1 MSRRVLA
8 LAGAGLLAMAGPAMA
23 HTGTGVADGFQH
35 GFFHPMGGLDHM
47 LAMVAVG
54 LYAALLG
61 GRNMWL
67 VPAAFVLT
75 MVAGGALG
83 YGGLHLPMVEQG
95 IGLSVVVMSA
105 AIALGFR
112 LPTAFAMLLVG
123 AFALFHGHAHGS
135 EGAEIASF
143 APYAVGFILA
153 TSLLHAAG
161 VAIGFGLGR
170 LATEQSLWARRIA
183 GAAGVVAGALI
194 LAG

>member
-1 MSRRVLA
+1 MARRILA
-8 LAGAGLLAMAGPAMA
+8 LAAAVLAMTAPAMA
-23 HTGTGVADGFQH
+23 HTGVSAAEGFQH
-35 GFFHPMGGLDHM
+35 GFFHPLGGLDHM

-54 LYAALLG
+54 LYAAMLG

-67 VPAAFVLT
+67 VPAAFVAT

-83 YGGLHLPMVEQG
+83 YGGVYLPMVEQG

-112 LPTAFAMLLVG
+112 LPTALAMLLVG
-123 AFALFHGHAHGS
+123 VFALFHGHAHGA
-135 EGAEIASF
+135 EGADVASF

-153 TSLLHAAG
+153 TSLLHAVG
-161 VAIGFGLGR
+161 VALGLGLGK
-170 LATEQSLWARRIA
+170 LAQERSLWARRVA
-183 GAAGVVAGALI
+183 GAAGMVAGALI

>member
-8 LAGAGLLAMAGPAMA
+8 LAGAGLLMMSGPAMA
-23 HTGTGVADGFQH
+23 HTGAGAADGFQH
-35 GFFHPMGGLDHM
+35 GFFHPLGGLDHM

-61 GRNMWL
+61 GSSKWL

-75 MVAGGALG
+75 MVAGGVLG
-83 YGGLHLPMVEQG
+83 YGGVYLPMVEQG

-112 LPTAFAMLLVG
+112 LPTALAMLLVG
-123 AFALFHGHAHGS
+123 AFALFHGHAHGA
-135 EGAEIASF
+135 EGAEIAFF
-143 APYAVGFILA
+143 APYAAGFILA
-153 TSLLHAAG
+153 TSLLHAVG
-161 VAIGFGLGR
+161 VALGLGLGK
-170 LATEQSLWARRIA
+170 LAKDQSLWAQRIA

-194 LAG
+194 LGG